1 MDHETAVQLRATER
15 YFLGELT
22 GADRDGFEEHFFIC
36 PDCAEDVRAMTVF
49 AANAKAAFRADS
61 ASTIFLSGKTFW
73 LSAALN
79 VALLV
84 GAGYGLLRFVP
95 QMKQE
100 LAQARAPQFV
110 QDVPVLGQSRGESAV
125 REIAST
131 TKQIVF
137 SFYLRDQFQN
147 ISYELK
153 DPSGSVGSRI
163 ILRAPPKEDSAES
176 HLSISTAGLKPGA
189 YEIKFWGNNGNGEMA
204 IGQSTFKIG
213 H

>member
-1 MDHETAVQLRATER
+1 MDHETAVQLKATER

-22 GADRDGFEEHFFIC
+22 GADRELFEEHFFIC

-95 QMKQE
+95 QMKQ
-100 LAQARAPQFV
+100 
-110 QDVPVLGQSRGESAV
+110 
-125 REIAST
+125 
-131 TKQIVF
+131 
-137 SFYLRDQFQN
+137 
-147 ISYELK
+147 
-153 DPSGSVGSRI
+153 
-163 ILRAPPKEDSAES
+163 
-176 HLSISTAGLKPGA
+176 
-189 YEIKFWGNNGNGEMA
+189 
-204 IGQSTFKIG
+204 
-213 H
+213 